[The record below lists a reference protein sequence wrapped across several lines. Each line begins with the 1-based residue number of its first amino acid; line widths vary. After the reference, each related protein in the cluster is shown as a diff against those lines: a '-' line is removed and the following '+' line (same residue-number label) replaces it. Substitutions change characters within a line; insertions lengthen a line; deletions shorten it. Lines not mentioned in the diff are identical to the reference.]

1 MTLTEQVFAQAAL
14 LAGGLDGRQTNL
26 LRLLCGASASSLTAR
41 LREGLTPEDC
51 KADFIAAA
59 SLLALA
65 QMNGVDDAQVEEF
78 KAGDLTVKQGSKN
91 RDAASQCLQ
100 RQAELMIAPYL
111 TVEAGLLRRKKC
123 AALGAG
129 RGYRTQLSMASQEA
143 WDFAQQLC
151 SKRYILGGIVMGI
164 AALLLI
170 KAAPVESVVSLYVFT
185 VVIGLFEVVAVILLI
200 ASVETS
206 LRKRYAAKTAA

>member
-1 MTLTEQVFAQAAL
+1 MFA
-14 LAGGLDGRQTNL
+14 TWI
-26 LRLLCGASASSLTAR
+26 LCLF
-41 LREGLTPEDC
+41 L
-51 KADFIAAA
+51 
-59 SLLALA
+59 
-65 QMNGVDDAQVEEF
+65 
-78 KAGDLTVKQGSKN
+78 
-91 RDAASQCLQ
+91 
-100 RQAELMIAPYL
+100 LMIAPYL

-143 WDFAQQLC
+143 WDYAQQLC

-185 VVIGLFEVVAVILLI
+185 VVIGPV
-200 ASVETS
+200 
-206 LRKRYAAKTAA
+206 

>member
-1 MTLTEQVFAQAAL
+1 MDSLFVSADDRAVSDR
-14 LAGGLDGRQTNL
+14 GGR
-26 LRLLCGASASSLTAR
+26 SAPPQKVR
-41 LREGLTPEDC
+41 
-51 KADFIAAA
+51 
-59 SLLALA
+59 
-65 QMNGVDDAQVEEF
+65 
-78 KAGDLTVKQGSKN
+78 
-91 RDAASQCLQ
+91 
-100 RQAELMIAPYL
+100 
-111 TVEAGLLRRKKC
+111 
-123 AALGAG
+123 GAG

-206 LRKRYAAKTAA
+206 LRKRYAPKTAA

>member
-1 MTLTEQVFAQAAL
+1 MTLTEQFFAQAAL
-14 LAGGLDGRQTNL
+14 LAGELDGRQTNL
-26 LRLLCGASASSLTAR
+26 LRLLCGASASSLAAR

-65 QMNGVDDAQVEEF
+65 QLNGVDDAQVEEF

-111 TVEAGLLRRKKC
+111 RDGFSF
-123 AALGAG
+123 
-129 RGYRTQLSMASQEA
+129 RG
-143 WDFAQQLC
+143 
-151 SKRYILGGIVMGI
+151 V
-164 AALLLI
+164 
-170 KAAPVESVVSLYVFT
+170 
-185 VVIGLFEVVAVILLI
+185 
-200 ASVETS
+200 
-206 LRKRYAAKTAA
+206 

>member
-14 LAGGLDGRQTNL
+14 LAGELDGRQTNL

-41 LREGLTPEDC
+41 LRDC

-65 QMNGVDDAQVEEF
+65 QLNGVDDDTQVEEF

-111 TVEAGLLRRKKC
+111 KDGFSF
-123 AALGAG
+123 
-129 RGYRTQLSMASQEA
+129 RG
-143 WDFAQQLC
+143 
-151 SKRYILGGIVMGI
+151 V
-164 AALLLI
+164 
-170 KAAPVESVVSLYVFT
+170 
-185 VVIGLFEVVAVILLI
+185 
-200 ASVETS
+200 
-206 LRKRYAAKTAA
+206 

>member
-1 MTLTEQVFAQAAL
+1 MFA
-14 LAGGLDGRQTNL
+14 TWI
-26 LRLLCGASASSLTAR
+26 LCLF
-41 LREGLTPEDC
+41 L
-51 KADFIAAA
+51 
-59 SLLALA
+59 
-65 QMNGVDDAQVEEF
+65 
-78 KAGDLTVKQGSKN
+78 
-91 RDAASQCLQ
+91 
-100 RQAELMIAPYL
+100 LMIAPYL

-123 AALGAG
+123 A
-129 RGYRTQLSMASQEA
+129 QEA

>member
-1 MTLTEQVFAQAAL
+1 MFA
-14 LAGGLDGRQTNL
+14 TWI
-26 LRLLCGASASSLTAR
+26 LCLF
-41 LREGLTPEDC
+41 L
-51 KADFIAAA
+51 
-59 SLLALA
+59 
-65 QMNGVDDAQVEEF
+65 
-78 KAGDLTVKQGSKN
+78 
-91 RDAASQCLQ
+91 
-100 RQAELMIAPYL
+100 LMIAPYL

-143 WDFAQQLC
+143 WDYAQQLC

-170 KAAPVESVVSLYVFT
+170 KAAPVETVASLYVFT
-185 VVIGLFEVVAVILLI
+185 AVIGLFEIVAVIALI

-206 LRKRYAAKTAA
+206 LRKRFAPKAAA

>member
-1 MTLTEQVFAQAAL
+1 MFA
-14 LAGGLDGRQTNL
+14 TWI
-26 LRLLCGASASSLTAR
+26 LCLF
-41 LREGLTPEDC
+41 L
-51 KADFIAAA
+51 
-59 SLLALA
+59 
-65 QMNGVDDAQVEEF
+65 
-78 KAGDLTVKQGSKN
+78 
-91 RDAASQCLQ
+91 
-100 RQAELMIAPYL
+100 LMIAPYL

-123 AALGAG
+123 AG

-206 LRKRYAAKTAA
+206 LRKRYAPKAAA